1 MSDKKFE
8 SPLGTRERTPE
19 RWEAFDQ
26 AETERE
32 QSQDL
37 FGRIVTEPGW
47 GVGGDADEIH
57 SESDD
62 NLGSINEQLDSIEAD
77 DERGTLEAAMRG
89 FESKRP

>member
-32 QSQDL
+32 QSHDL

-47 GVGGDADEIH
+47 GGGGDADAIH
-57 SESDD
+57 SESAQ
-62 NLGSINEQLDSIEAD
+62 NLGSINEKTGAMIDNAFCESLQFQMYLD
-77 DERGTLEAAMRG
+77 
-89 FESKRP
+89 